1 MIAGPSCVSK
11 AFRSRY
17 DIRESESSGVMVH
30 LVIGSNFSSAGSC
43 SLVEDVNFR
52 LPDVIRLAWVSEE
65 ARLAHQP
72 QIERVRKAWNS
83 VEWRSILS
91 NIRPCACIVTSPECI
106 SLLDADVSA
115 QGLKLYPL
123 RVVELTANQRTDSPV
138 LIDAV
143 IGRRRDAQLF
153 VKAWKRR
160 DTEEMGRL
168 LGYPRCCR
176 EFYRTVFELRQLIDQ
191 TWPAA
196 MNTTAA
202 KHEDRVI
209 RITATPWGNSLL
221 RTIGLKPVLHLP
233 CSFECAAS
241 LELGT
246 RFSELMCAEGY
257 AEEVTYLREAL
268 QWPAEWSGLHGI
280 AEIRTPVVKIC
291 TRTDSTA
298 QKLVVQ
304 WLGSQY
310 PREGARGLTYPFI
323 VRHPDPDSEKLVAIQ
338 PK

>member
-1 MIAGPSCVSK
+1 M
-11 AFRSRY
+11 
-17 DIRESESSGVMVH
+17 
-30 LVIGSNFSSAGSC
+30 
-43 SLVEDVNFR
+43 EDVNFR

-280 AEIRTPVVKIC
+280 AEIRTPVVEIC

-323 VRHPDPDSEKLVAIQ
+323 VRHPDSDSEKLVAIQ

>member
-1 MIAGPSCVSK
+1 
-11 AFRSRY
+11 
-17 DIRESESSGVMVH
+17 
-30 LVIGSNFSSAGSC
+30 
-43 SLVEDVNFR
+43 VEDVNFR
-52 LPDVIRLAWVSEE
+52 LPDVVRLAWVSEE

-91 NIRPCACIVTSPECI
+91 DMRPCACIVTSPQCI
-106 SLLDADVSA
+106 SLLTDEVSA

-123 RVVELTANQRTDSPV
+123 RVVELTAKQRNDSPV

-176 EFYRTVFELRQLIDQ
+176 EFYRTVFELRRLIDQ

-241 LELGT
+241 LELGA
-246 RFSELMCAEGY
+246 RFSELMCADGY
-257 AEEVTYLREAL
+257 ADEVKYLKDAL

-323 VRHPDPDSEKLVAIQ
+323 VRHPDSDSEKLVAIQ

>member
-1 MIAGPSCVSK
+1 M
-11 AFRSRY
+11 
-17 DIRESESSGVMVH
+17 
-30 LVIGSNFSSAGSC
+30 
-43 SLVEDVNFR
+43 EDVNFR

-323 VRHPDPDSEKLVAIQ
+323 VRHPDSDSEKLVAIQ

>member
-1 MIAGPSCVSK
+1 
-11 AFRSRY
+11 
-17 DIRESESSGVMVH
+17 
-30 LVIGSNFSSAGSC
+30 
-43 SLVEDVNFR
+43 VEDVNFR

-65 ARLAHQP
+65 ARSAHQP

-91 NIRPCACIVTSPECI
+91 DIRSCACIVTSPKCI
-106 SLLDADVSA
+106 SSLTAEVSA
-115 QGLKLYPL
+115 QGLELYPL

-143 IGRRRDAQLF
+143 IGKRRDAKRL
-153 VKAWKRR
+153 VKAWKRQ
-160 DTEEMGRL
+160 DAEEMGRL

-176 EFYRTVFELRQLIDQ
+176 EFYRTVFEERRLIDQ
-191 TWPAA
+191 TWSAA
-196 MNTTAA
+196 MNTSAA
-202 KHEDRVI
+202 KREDRMI
-209 RITATPWGNSLL
+209 RITGIPWGNCLL
-221 RTIGLKPVLHLP
+221 RTMGLNAVFHLP
-233 CSFECAAS
+233 CSFDCAAS
-241 LELGT
+241 LELGA
-246 RFSELMCAEGY
+246 RFSKLMCADGY
-257 AEEVTYLREAL
+257 ADEVKYLKDAL

-291 TRTDSTA
+291 TRTDPTA

-323 VRHPDPDSEKLVAIQ
+323 VRHSDPDSEKLVAIQ

>member
-1 MIAGPSCVSK
+1 
-11 AFRSRY
+11 
-17 DIRESESSGVMVH
+17 MVH
-30 LVIGSNFSSAGSC
+30 LVSGSSFSSAGGC
-43 SLVEDVNFR
+43 SLVEDVNFS

-65 ARLAHQP
+65 ARSAHQP
-72 QIERVRKAWNS
+72 QIERVRKAWSS

-91 NIRPCACIVTSPECI
+91 GIRPCACIVTSPKCI
-106 SLLDADVSA
+106 SLLTAEVSA

-123 RVVELTANQRTDSPV
+123 RVIELTANQRTDSPV

-143 IGRRRDAQLF
+143 IGRRRDAQRF

-176 EFYRTVFELRQLIDQ
+176 EFFRTVFELRRLIDQ
-191 TWPAA
+191 TWTAA

-241 LELGT
+241 LELGA
-246 RFSELMCAEGY
+246 RFSELMCTEGY

-298 QKLVVQ
+298 QKIVVQ

-310 PREGARGLTYPFI
+310 PSEGARGLTYPFI
-323 VRHPDPDSEKLVAIQ
+323 VRHSDSDPPKLVAIQ
-338 PK
+338 RK